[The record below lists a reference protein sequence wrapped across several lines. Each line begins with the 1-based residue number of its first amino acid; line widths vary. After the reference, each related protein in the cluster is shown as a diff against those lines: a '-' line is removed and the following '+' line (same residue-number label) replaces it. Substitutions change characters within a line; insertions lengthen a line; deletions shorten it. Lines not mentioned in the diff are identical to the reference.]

1 MATFNQK
8 FRSPQEYANDPTMRA
23 LSGIGNGHLSDLY
36 SLDPANDTLDD
47 FLTKLTGGDA
57 AHLSPQVRAEAR
69 RMGLDSRLASHIL
82 MVRNQNRASLEA
94 ANVATQ
100 KAAGT
105 PDNTTMGQPGG
116 FSYRTPAPTPATGM
130 TLDPATGNLM
140 SRESYNVQYGMGQP
154 KGVRSGQ
161 GSGTYGAVPRGPAP
175 VPAFRQGFSNRG
187 MTGRSYK
194 TFMGGR

>member
-23 LSGIGNGHLSDLY
+23 LAGMGDGRLSDLY
-36 SLDPANDTLDD
+36 SLDPVNDTLDD

-94 ANVATQ
+94 SNVAAR

-105 PDNTTMGQPGG
+105 PDNTTMGQLSGP
-116 FSYRTPAPTPATGM
+116 SYRTPSPSPTTGM
-130 TLDPATGNLM
+130 TLDSATGNLM

-154 KGVRSGQ
+154 RGVRSGQ
-161 GSGTYGAVPRGPAP
+161 RSGTYGALPRRPAS
-175 VPAFRQGFSNRG
+175 VPAFRQGFFNRG